1 MKEKKRLKIN
11 IEINEESKIY
21 NEYNST
27 QLSDELN
34 NYIYNQCKGTKVK
47 TNININI
54 NHCNKLNDDEKEKI
68 IDAIRSSYGLQIK
81 ENLLNLKDE
90 HIKQLILIL
99 IGMII
104 IIISHLLLSYKLDLI
119 ADLTSI
125 LGYVLLWEIAY
136 NIVFVETI
144 KRNELRRLERLKKAK
159 ISFFKITE

>member
-1 MKEKKRLKIN
+1 MKEKKRLEIN
-11 IEINEESKIY
+11 IEINEDSKIY

-159 ISFFKITE
+159 ISFFEITE

>member
-1 MKEKKRLKIN
+1 MKEKKRLEIN

-90 HIKQLILIL
+90 HTKQLILIL

-159 ISFFKITE
+159 ITFFKITE

>member
-1 MKEKKRLKIN
+1 MKEKKRLEIN
-11 IEINEESKIY
+11 IEINENSKIY

-81 ENLLNLKDE
+81 EGLLNIKNE
-90 HIKQLILIL
+90 HTKELHLILL
-99 IGMII
+99 GMLI

>member
-1 MKEKKRLKIN
+1 MKEKKRLEIN
-11 IEINEESKIY
+11 IEINEDSKIY

-90 HIKQLILIL
+90 HTKQLILIL

-159 ISFFKITE
+159 ITFFKITE

>member
-1 MKEKKRLKIN
+1 MKEKKRLEIN
-11 IEINEESKIY
+11 IEINEDSKIY

-90 HIKQLILIL
+90 HTKQLILIL

>member
-1 MKEKKRLKIN
+1 MKEKKRLEIN

-21 NEYNST
+21 NKYNST

-90 HIKQLILIL
+90 HTKQLILIL

-159 ISFFKITE
+159 ISFLK

>member
-1 MKEKKRLKIN
+1 MKEKKRLEIN
-11 IEINEESKIY
+11 IEINEDSKIY

-159 ISFFKITE
+159 ITFFEITE

>member
-1 MKEKKRLKIN
+1 MMELK
-11 IEINEESKIY
+11 
-21 NEYNST
+21 
-27 QLSDELN
+27 
-34 NYIYNQCKGTKVK
+34 
-47 TNININI
+47 
-54 NHCNKLNDDEKEKI
+54 
-68 IDAIRSSYGLQIK
+68 IK

-125 LGYVLLWEIAY
+125 LGYVLLWEIAC

-159 ISFFKITE
+159 ITFFKITE